1 MSRRASHLRAVCAE
15 ASARG
20 EHLVASWTERVA
32 ARDLLA
38 LFAAA
43 TGARFLLERP
53 GRGVGLAAV
62 GACAA
67 IASEG
72 EDRFAR
78 AAEQSDALFARLRA
92 AAAESVS
99 AAVLASAPKLVG
111 GFAFADA
118 PPGGVWGGWPALSFV
133 LPELAVAISDGTA
146 LATASVEVAP
156 GADAAELEARV
167 AAILATASCSPRP
180 PAPAGT
186 RGALGFS
193 ACADRAPEAYE
204 AGVSRALAA
213 ILRGELEKVVLARSC
228 ELSRHSGFAPE
239 QVLARLRADHPDC
252 SLFAVGHGDACFVGA
267 TPELLLERDGARLRA
282 SALAGSAPRGR
293 TPEEDERSAQELR
306 ESKKEQEEH
315 AIVRRALAETLQPL
329 CTRLDAPEAPE
340 ILRLGSIQHLHTP
353 FEGELRGGTE
363 SALLRLAARLH
374 PTPATCG
381 APRAAAREF
390 IAEHEQLERG
400 WYAGSVGWL
409 GSQGQG
415 ELVVALRCALLRGER
430 ATLLAGAGV
439 VGRSVPRAE
448 LAETSLKL
456 RATLPALVEL

>member
-1 MSRRASHLRAVCAE
+1 MRGRASHLRAVCAE
-15 ASARG
+15 ANESG
-20 EHLVASWTERVA
+20 EALVATWTERVA

-43 TGARFLLERP
+43 PGARFLLEHP
-53 GRGVGLAAV
+53 ARGVGLAAV

-72 EDRFAR
+72 KDRFAR

-92 AAAESVS
+92 AAAEDVS
-99 AAVLASAPKLVG
+99 AAALASAPKLVG
-111 GFAFADA
+111 GFAFADS
-118 PPGGVWGGWPALSFV
+118 PPGGVWRGWPALSFV
-133 LPELAVAISDGTA
+133 LPELAVAISGGSA
-146 LATASVEVAP
+146 LATVSVEVAP
-156 GADAAELEARV
+156 GADAAELEGRF
-167 AAILATASCSPRP
+167 AAILEAASCAPRP
-180 PAPAGT
+180 AAAGAS
-186 RGALGFS
+186 GALSFS

-213 ILRGELEKVVLARSC
+213 IMRGELEKVVLARSS
-228 ELSRHSGFAPE
+228 ELLRRSGFAPE

-252 SLFAVGHGDACFVGA
+252 SLFAVEHGDACFVGA
-267 TPELLLERDGARLRA
+267 TPELLLERDGAQLRA

-293 TPEEDERSAQELR
+293 TPEEDEHAARALR

-353 FEGELRGGTE
+353 FEGELRGGPE

-381 APRAAAREF
+381 APREAAREF

-409 GSQGQG
+409 GSEGQG

>member
-1 MSRRASHLRAVCAE
+1 MTARESHLHAVCAE

-20 EHLVASWTERVA
+20 ENLVASWTERVA
-32 ARDLLA
+32 APDLLA
-38 LFAAA
+38 LFGAAP
-43 TGARFLLERP
+43 GARFLLEHP
-53 GRGVGLAAV
+53 ARGVGLAAV
-62 GACAA
+62 GTCAT
-67 IASEG
+67 ISSEG

-78 AAEQSDALFARLRA
+78 AAEQSESLFAQVRA
-92 AAAESVS
+92 AAAEDVG
-99 AAVLASAPKLVG
+99 AAALASAPKLVG

-118 PPGGVWGGWPALSFV
+118 PPGGVWRGWPALSFV
-133 LPELAVAISDGTA
+133 LPELAVAIADGTA
-146 LATASVEVAP
+146 LATASVAVVP
-156 GADAAELEARV
+156 GADATELERRV
-167 AAILATASCSPRP
+167 CAILATAARAPR
-180 PAPAGT
+180 PAPASAS
-186 RGALGFS
+186 GALGFS
-193 ACADRAPEAYE
+193 ALADRAPEAYE

-228 ELSRHSGFAPE
+228 ELSRRSGFAPE

-267 TPELLLERDGARLRA
+267 SPELLLERDGARLRA

-293 TPEEDERSAQELR
+293 TPEEDERTARALR

-353 FEGELRGGTE
+353 FEGELRCGREG
-363 SALLRLAARLH
+363 SLLRLAARLH

-381 APRAAAREF
+381 APRRAAREF

-415 ELVVALRCALLRGER
+415 ELVVALRCALLRGEC